1 MWFQPA
7 VCYLSGEQKVHRSAQ
22 RCQRFPRL
30 CARGSAAASAC
41 CGLCGE
47 KGKVLLQVCF
57 QMYKPLP
64 RCYLQ
69 VLTPLGKMVTPS
81 LGLLLLT
88 GYISNIKKK
97 PPYLMLLPL
106 PKNITLSKWN
116 FLLMWA
122 SHHRNSTIHLWC
134 AGIRRYNLW
143 TSLKEPCLIPLP
155 KREVHLPCIHGI
167 YFSMV
172 HMCGLYVRSLYSEL
186 LHLHLVN
193 KYKYAANMK
202 LYTCKY
208 SIYSCP
214 EGRLYNANVIQK

>member
-22 RCQRFPRL
+22 RCQRFPRH
-30 CARGSAAASAC
+30 CACGSAASSAWH
-41 CGLCGE
+41 GE
-47 KGKVLLQVCF
+47 KGKVLLEVCF

-64 RCYLQ
+64 KCYLQ
-69 VLTPLGKMVTPS
+69 VLIPLVTPS
-81 LGLLLLT
+81 LGLFLLT

-122 SHHRNSTIHLWC
+122 SHHRNSTIYLWC
-134 AGIRRYNLW
+134 AGIHRYNLW
-143 TSLKEPCLIPLP
+143 TSLNEPCLIPLP
-155 KREVHLPCIHGI
+155 KWEVHLPCIRGI

-186 LHLHLVN
+186 PYLHLVN